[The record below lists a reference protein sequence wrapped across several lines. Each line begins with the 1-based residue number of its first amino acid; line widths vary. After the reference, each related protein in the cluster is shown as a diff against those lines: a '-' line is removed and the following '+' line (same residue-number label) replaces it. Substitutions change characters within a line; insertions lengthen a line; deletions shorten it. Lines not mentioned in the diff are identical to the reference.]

1 MASIIKIYK
10 KLSETTLENIVINK
24 SISLK
29 KIKEY
34 SFKLY
39 TLDNLSFDGKI
50 VKKIITDSN
59 KIVDNYIII
68 YQTITEL
75 SIDNWPNIDK
85 YDNVI
90 DVNIIVYEKG
100 ISFINEISKYGNI
113 SYVQIEGNMVS
124 PVFIFSLFG

>member
-1 MASIIKIYK
+1 MTSIIKIYK
-10 KLSETTLENIVINK
+10 KLSESTLENIVINK

-34 SFKLY
+34 SFKSY
-39 TLDNLSFDGKI
+39 TLNNLSFDGKI
-50 VKKIITDSN
+50 VKKVITDSN
-59 KIVDNYIII
+59 KIIDNYIII

-100 ISFINEISKYGNI
+100 ISFITETSKYGNI
-113 SYVQIEGNMVS
+113 SHVQIEGNMVS
-124 PVFIFSLFG
+124 PVFIFSLFS